1 MSDSTV
7 PTSQSD
13 SYRIPPGEKRKVSL
27 IPPPKHRNLSLKK
40 PEDKA
45 AGMPAV
51 KVALQHLKREMG
63 FFTGVRVI
71 GKMNQED
78 GFDCAGCAWP
88 DPKHRSALGEYCEN
102 GAKALAEEATT
113 KRVDPR
119 FFRKH
124 SVEELS
130 KWPDFELGKAGRVT
144 EPMVLRKGKSHYEP
158 IGWEEAFAMIGKGL
172 NALNSPDEAIFYTSG
187 RTSNEAAFMYQL
199 FAREF
204 GTNNMPDCSN
214 MCHESSGSGLSAT
227 VGIGKGSVTL
237 EDLYIAEVIVVMGQN
252 PGTNHPRMLSALK
265 KCKEN
270 GGKIVSINPLDEA
283 GLKNFI
289 DPQSPGDMLRGG
301 TTLSDLWLPV
311 RINGDVAL
319 LKGVMKLMLEAED
332 IAPGT
337 VFDQDFIAA
346 QTDGYDALIADL
358 RASNLDECVADSGI
372 SKSEMQKLADLLID
386 HSKIIIC
393 WAMGLTQHTNG
404 VANIQ
409 EIVNILLLKG
419 AIGKPGAGTCPV
431 RGHSNV
437 QGDRT
442 MGIWEKPKESF
453 LASLDA
459 RFAIKT
465 PRAHGWDTVEAIHAM
480 EAGKGKV
487 FFGMGGNFISA
498 TPDSVATAKAMQN
511 CRLTVQ
517 VSTKLNRSHVI
528 TGEEAL
534 ILPCIARSEA
544 DMQKSGAQFV
554 SVENSMGQVTRSMGF
569 TQGASKNLMSEPA
582 IVAHLAL
589 ATFGDSSPID
599 WQAMTDNYDVVREH
613 IEEVI
618 PGFENY
624 NRRVRLKQG
633 FYLPNCARE
642 GKFDTPNGKAQ
653 FTVNPVPD
661 HELAEGQYVL
671 MTIRSHDQ
679 FNTTIYGLDDRYRG
693 ILNERRV
700 ILMNPEDMKEGGFS
714 KKQKVTV
721 TSHFEGEKRPSEDW
735 FVVPYAIPRRS
746 LAAYFPEANVLV
758 PLRSVAETS
767 NTPVSKYIVVSLDPA

>member
-1 MSDSTV
+1 MSDSIV
-7 PTSQSD
+7 PASQKL
-13 SYRIPPGEKRKVSL
+13 PVEKRNVQL
-27 IPPPKHRNLSLKK
+27 IAPPKHRDLTLKK
-40 PEDKA
+40 PEEKA
-45 AGMPAV
+45 AGMTAV
-51 KVALQHLKREMG
+51 RVATQHLRREMG
-63 FFTGVRVI
+63 FFTGLRVI

-78 GFDCAGCAWP
+78 GFDCSGCAWP
-88 DPKHRSALGEYCEN
+88 DPKHRSGLGEYCEN
-102 GAKALAEEATT
+102 GAKALAEEGTT
-113 KRVDPR
+113 KRVDPA
-119 FFRKH
+119 FFRKY

-130 KWPDFELGKAGRVT
+130 LWPDFELGKAGRVT
-144 EPMVLRKGKSHYEP
+144 EPMVLRKGSSHYEP
-158 IGWEEAFAMIGKGL
+158 IGWEEAFSMIGKELNGL
-172 NALNSPDEAIFYTSG
+172 DTPDQAIFYTSG

-199 FAREF
+199 FARTF

-237 EDLYIAEVIVVMGQN
+237 EDLYRAEVIVVMGQN

-270 GGKIVSINPLDEA
+270 GGKIISVNPLDEA
-283 GLKNFI
+283 GMKNFV

-301 TTLSDLWLPV
+301 TALNDMWLPV

-346 QTDGYDALIADL
+346 KTEGYEALIADL
-358 RASNLDECVADSGI
+358 RAANLDECVQNSGI
-372 SKSEMQKLADLLID
+372 SKAQMQQVADLLID
-386 HSKIIIC
+386 HNKIIVC

-404 VANIQ
+404 VGNVQ
-409 EIVNILLLKG
+409 EIVNLLLLKG

-442 MGIWEKPKESF
+442 MGIWEKPKEKF
-453 LASLDA
+453 LAALDA
-459 RFAIKT
+459 RFGIES

-480 EAGKGKV
+480 EEGKGRV

-498 TPDSVATAKAMQN
+498 TPDSIATAKAMQN

-534 ILPCIARSEA
+534 ILPCVARSEA

-554 SVENSMGQVTRSMGF
+554 TVENSMGQVTRSKGF
-569 TQGASKNLMSEPA
+569 TQGASQNLLSEPA
-582 IVAHLAL
+582 IVARLAL
-589 ATFGDSSPID
+589 ATFGEQSKID
-599 WQAMTDNYDVVREH
+599 WQAMMDNYDVVRDH
-613 IEEVI
+613 IAAVI
-618 PGFENY
+618 PGFKDY
-624 NRRVRLKQG
+624 NQRVRQQQG

-642 GKFDTPNGKAQ
+642 GRFNTPTGKAQ
-653 FTVNPVPD
+653 FTVNPVPRHD
-661 HELAEGQYVL
+661 LADDQYVL

-679 FNTTIYGLDDRYRG
+679 YNTTIYGLDDRYRG

-700 ILMNPEDMKEGGFS
+700 ILMNPADMKERGFG
-714 KKQKVTV
+714 KKQVVTV
-721 TSHFEGEKRPSEDW
+721 TSHFEGEKRSSENW
-735 FVVPYAIPRRS
+735 YVVPYTIPRRS

-758 PLRSVAETS
+758 PLRSVAERS
-767 NTPVSKYIVVSLDPA
+767 NTPVSKYVVVSLDPA